1 MRAELPWRAMR
12 MFSLASSLVAA
23 LSAEMAAAVEVGGAG
38 ASHSG
43 EITFNHDLAPVIF
56 RHCAPCH
63 RPGGAGPFSVL
74 RYADARKRA
83 REMAEVA
90 SGRVMPPWLPAQG
103 EGEWLE
109 SRRISEG
116 AVCVFERWGDGGGLE
131 GAAEGMQPS

>member
-1 MRAELPWRAMR
+1 TCPVRN
-12 MFSLASSLVAA
+12 A
-23 LSAEMAAAVEVGGAG
+23 LNAYAAAAVVGGAG
-38 ASHSG
+38 AATSG
-43 EITFNHDLAPVIF
+43 EITFNRDLAPVIF

-103 EGEWLE
+103 EEEWLD
-109 SRRISEG
+109 SRRMSDGEVRLFELWWAGG
-116 AVCVFERWGDGGGLE
+116 ALE
-131 GAAEGMQPS
+131 